1 MKVHRMQ
8 NTIMEKNGKRV
19 TSVQRFKGLSL
30 MLLIGIRS
38 AMLEETNGTGIRP

>member
-1 MKVHRMQ
+1 MKVSRMQ
-8 NTIMEKNGKRV
+8 STIMEKNGKRV

-38 AMLEETNGTGIRP
+38 GIAKEAFGIGFVP